1 MAGNRVYFFGGGK
14 ADGSASMKMIL
25 GGKGAGLAE
34 MTNLGIPVPPGFTI
48 SAEVC
53 LSYLESGEKLPE
65 GLEEEVL
72 ANLAKVEETM
82 GKKYGNASDPLLIS
96 LRSGAA
102 ISMPGMMDTV
112 LNLGLNDESVIGL
125 ANQSGDERFAYDS
138 YRRLIQMYS
147 DVVIGIEH
155 SKFEDILKS
164 VKSKKSYK
172 LDVELQVEDLKEIVK
187 KYKEVVRNE
196 TGKDFPASPMEQLWG
211 GIDAV
216 FKSWN
221 TRRAIEYRRLNKI
234 PEDMG
239 TAVNTQS
246 MVFGN
251 MGNTSA
257 TGVAFTRDPATGE
270 NRYYGE
276 FLHNAQGE
284 DVVAGIR
291 TPQPLNKKDRGD
303 GDPVSLEDT
312 MPDIHRE
319 LVGIFSRL
327 ENHYHDMQDI
337 EFTVEDRKLWILQT
351 RSGKRTGR
359 ASVKIAVDMVQEGL
373 LEKDEALLSVDP
385 SSIDQLLHPTID
397 PKAEV
402 TVIASGLP
410 ASPGAASGIAVFN
423 ADDARDLGAEQNVI
437 LVRSETS
444 PDDIHG
450 MAASQGIL
458 TSTGGMTSHAAI
470 VARGMGK
477 PCIVGCESALV
488 DEEKQMFSVGQT
500 TVKKGDTIT
509 IDGSTGRVML
519 DTVPT
524 IPPEMTD
531 EFKKLMTWSDEYRKL
546 GVRANADTP
555 RDARIAREFG
565 AQGIGLCRTEHMFF
579 EGERIDAMREMILA
593 KDGEGRKK
601 ALSKILPMQRK
612 DFEEILKEM
621 DGFPVTIRLL
631 DPPLHEFL
639 PRTKEEFAHLSEKI
653 GVEVDEIVK
662 IADSLREANPMLG
675 HRGCRLGITYP
686 EITEMQAVAIF
697 EAAVN
702 RIREG
707 GNPLPEV
714 MVPLISGEREFIA
727 QKKII
732 IAVAERILKK
742 NNVDLQYLVGT
753 MIELP
758 RAALVADKIARH
770 AQFFSFGTNDLTQTT
785 FGLSRDDVG
794 RFLPFY
800 ISQGILKDDPFQ
812 VLDIEGVGQLVEI
825 GTTRG
830 RSSNKNLKVG
840 ICGEHGGEPGS
851 IRFFQKVGLNYV
863 SCSPFRVPVARLA
876 AAHTELKE

>member
-1 MAGNRVYFFGGGK
+1 MAGKSVYFFGGGK
-14 ADGSASMKMIL
+14 ADGSGTMKKVL

-53 LSYLESGEKLPE
+53 LNYLASGKKMPE
-65 GLEEEVL
+65 GLEDEVL
-72 ANLAKVEETM
+72 DNLRKVEDTL
-82 GKKYGNASDPLLIS
+82 GIKFGDPSDPLLIS
-96 LRSGAA
+96 IRSGAA

-112 LNLGLNDESVIGL
+112 LNLGLNDDSVAGL
-125 ANQSGDERFAYDS
+125 AGQSGDERFAYDS
-138 YRRLIQMYS
+138 YRRLIQMYG
-147 DVVIGIEH
+147 DVVIGIDH
-155 SKFEDILKS
+155 SKFENILKG
-164 VKSKKSYK
+164 VKSQKGVD
-172 LDVELQVEDLKEIVK
+172 LDIDLQVDDLKQIVE
-187 KYKEVVRNE
+187 KYKELVLNDSGR
-196 TGKDFPASPMEQLWG
+196 DFPTSPLEQLWG
-211 GIDAV
+211 GVDAV

-221 TRRAIEYRRLNKI
+221 TKRAIEYRRLNKI
-234 PEDMG
+234 PGDMG
-239 TAVNTQS
+239 TAVNIQS

-251 MGNTSA
+251 MGETSA

-270 NRYYGE
+270 KRYYGE

-291 TPQPLNKKDRGD
+291 TPQPLNKEDRGED
-303 GDPVSLEDT
+303 NPISLEDT

-319 LVGIFSRL
+319 LIGIFSNL

-337 EFTVEDRKLWILQT
+337 EFTVQDKKLWILQT

-359 ASVKIAVDMVQEGL
+359 ASVKIAVDMVDEGL
-373 LEKDEALLSVDP
+373 LKKDEALLSVDP
-385 SSIDQLLHPTID
+385 DSVDQLLHPTID

-402 TVIASGLP
+402 KVIAKGLP
-410 ASPGAASGIAVFN
+410 ASPGAASGIAVFT
-423 ADDARDLGAEQNVI
+423 ADDARDLGDEQEVI

-477 PCIVGCESALV
+477 PCIVGCESVLV
-488 DEEKQMFSVGQT
+488 DEEKQLFSVGNT
-500 TVKKGDTIT
+500 TVKKGDIIT
-509 IDGSTGRVML
+509 IDGSTGRIML
-519 DTVPT
+519 DKVPT
-524 IPPEMTD
+524 IPPEMTE
-531 EFKKLMTWSDEYRKL
+531 EFKILMTRADEYRKMS
-546 GVRANADTP
+546 VRANADTP
-555 RDARIAREFG
+555 QDAKIARDFG
-565 AQGIGLCRTEHMFF
+565 AEGIGLCRTEHMFF
-579 EGERIDAMREMILA
+579 EGDRIDAMREMILA
-593 KDGEGRKK
+593 RNSNGRKK
-601 ALSKILPMQRK
+601 ALEKILPMQRK
-612 DFEEILKEM
+612 DFEGILKEM

-639 PRTKEEFAHLSEKI
+639 PKTEEEFAHLSGKI
-653 GVEVDEIVK
+653 GRDIDEIMK
-662 IADSLREANPMLG
+662 ITESLHESNPMLG

-702 RIREG
+702 RIKDG
-707 GNPLPEV
+707 GNPMPEI
-714 MVPLISGEREFIA
+714 MVPLISGEREFIE

-732 IAVAERILKK
+732 IAVAEKIMKD
-742 NNVDLQYLVGT
+742 NNVDLKYLVGT

-758 RAALVADKIARH
+758 RAALVADKIAKH

-800 ISQGILKDDPFQ
+800 ISEGILKDDPFQ
-812 VLDIEGVGQLVEI
+812 VLDTEGVGQLVET

-830 RSSNKNLKVG
+830 RSSNENLKVG
-840 ICGEHGGEPGS
+840 ICGEHGGEPNS
-851 IRFFQKVGLNYV
+851 ILFFRKIGLNYV

-876 AAHTELKE
+876 AAHAELKG